1 MAEIMYREYEK
12 ATEVERRKEEEKWK
26 QTLSYQ
32 EQLEKQLEEQVGLHL
47 SQPLLLPIHTIPPFI
62 ITES

>member
-1 MAEIMYREYEK
+1 MAEIMHREYEK

-32 EQLEKQLEEQVGLHL
+32 EQLEKQLEEQVVLHL
-47 SQPLLLPIHTIPPFI
+47 RPSPPPTILHTC
-62 ITES
+62 SHC

>member
-1 MAEIMYREYEK
+1 MAEIMHREYEK
-12 ATEVERRKEEEKWK
+12 ATEVERRKEEEKWQ

-47 SQPLLLPIHTIPPFI
+47 SQPLLLPIHT
-62 ITES
+62 